1 MVTLWLDL
9 KSNMLSSLQVAFF
22 LAVRYLM
29 RTSLWQ
35 TLLVVFVMMLTFLNL
50 VVVTGLLVGLI
61 DGSLKGYNERYA
73 GDILISKFPEKQYI
87 ERSTAIRAI
96 LAGEPGI
103 AGYSERLVESG
114 SLEANFQ
121 RSVAESNVLPDK
133 IGVSIA
139 GITVREEA
147 RVTNIENYLVEGEFI
162 TDFDDDQIVMGA
174 NLLDRYFPSEIGLQ
188 TVSDVYVGDKVRI
201 TIGNAAKDYLLKG
214 VVKTK
219 ADATDL
225 RVFLPA
231 NELRRLI
238 NRSDYNVDEFAVRLL
253 PGENIDLV
261 KRSLIAQGA
270 GDYAL
275 VRTTEEAVGEF
286 LDEIKD
292 TFSFLG
298 NIIGAISVIVASITI
313 FIIIFI
319 TAITRQKYI
328 GILKAIGVTGAT
340 IELSYVMLSLFYAV
354 VGIGVGLT
362 MLYVFILP
370 YFNAN
375 PIDFPFSDGM
385 LSVTAN
391 GTFIRASILMIT
403 TIIAG
408 YMPAKIIVRKNA
420 LDAIL
425 GR

>member
-1 MVTLWLDL
+1 
-9 KSNMLSSLQVAFF
+9 MLSSIQVAFF
-22 LAVRYLM
+22 LAVRYIM

-35 TLLVVFVMMLTFLNL
+35 TLLVVFVMVLTFLNL

-61 DGSLKGYNERYA
+61 DGALKGYNERYA

-87 ERSTAIRAI
+87 ERSTAVRAI
-96 LAGEPGI
+96 LAGENSI
-103 AGYSERLVESG
+103 AAYSERLVESG

-133 IGVSIA
+133 IGVSVA
-139 GITVREEA
+139 GIDVREEA
-147 RVTNIENYLVEGEFI
+147 RVTDIENYLIEGSFI
-162 TDFDDDQIVMGA
+162 TDLDDDQIVMGA

-201 TIGNAAKDYLLKG
+201 TIGTAEKDYYIKG

-231 NELRRLI
+231 NELRRLTG
-238 NRSDYNVDEFAVRLL
+238 RSDYNVDEFAIRLYE
-253 PGENIDLV
+253 GEDIEV
-261 KRSLIAQGA
+261 IKRSLIAQGA
-270 GDYAL
+270 GEYAL

-328 GILKAIGVTGAT
+328 GILKAIGVTGVT
-340 IELSYVMLSLFYAV
+340 VEFSYVMLSLFYAV
-354 VGIGVGLT
+354 VGIGVGLAL
-362 MLYVFILP
+362 LYLFILP
-370 YFNAN
+370 YFDAN

-385 LSVTAN
+385 LSVTTT
-391 GTFIRASILMIT
+391 GTIARAGILMLT
-403 TIIAG
+403 TIVAG
-408 YMPAKIIVRKNA
+408 YVPAKIIVRKNA